1 MIWKLLLEGR
11 LASKSDGTEVF
22 YFTPVQDW
30 GLQVKDLQVGV
41 EVVGRSSALAK
52 LHVYVDDGLES
63 DINALT
69 TPQSTPTSYEA
80 IVLVTVSAQLPAQFR
95 GTQSGTKVPY
105 FRLRIGVAGAAG
117 GSVEE
122 YLQLRVYAGG
132 KAY

>member
-1 MIWKLLLEGR
+1 MLEGR
-11 LASKSDGTEVF
+11 FASTSNGTENF

-41 EVVGRSSALAK
+41 EVIGRSTTVAK

-69 TPQSTPTSYEA
+69 TPQTTPLASYEA
-80 IVLVTVSAQLPAQFR
+80 IAQVTVSGQLPAQFR
-95 GTQSGTKVPY
+95 GTQTGTKVPY
-105 FRLRIGVAGAAG
+105 FRLRIGVAGP
-117 GSVEE
+117 SVEE